1 MRLPA
6 ALPRREAAVELFA
19 AANFAFL
26 ALDIFFAHSVNG
38 FVRWEEWIP
47 FAFSLAP
54 APLVLVSWLGG
65 GAGTAARAK
74 RGARAAG
81 MVVGTAAIAVG
92 VAGLLLH
99 LDSAFFARQT
109 LKNLVYTAPF
119 AAPLAY
125 AGLGLLVL
133 LDRMVEDASDWARW
147 VLFLALGGFAGNV
160 ALSLADH
167 AQNGFFRKS
176 EWIAVAA
183 AAFAVA
189 FLAVAVWSP
198 RDRRF
203 ARVCLALMAAEA
215 GVGVLGFG
223 LHLRANLGN
232 PGRSLWDR
240 FLYGAPIFAPLL
252 FANLALLAAIGL
264 WTMITAPLSDA

>member
-1 MRLPA
+1 MRVPERIRTLRGA
-6 ALPRREAAVELFA
+6 AELFA
-19 AANFAFL
+19 AANLTFL
-26 ALDIFFAHSVNG
+26 AGDIFLAHSVNS

-47 FAFSLAP
+47 LVFSIAAGPLLLVAFFA
-54 APLVLVSWLGG
+54 G
-65 GAGTAARAK
+65 GASTAPPRRAP
-74 RGARAAG
+74 RLLGIGIGA
-81 MVVGTAAIAVG
+81 VAIAVG

-133 LDRMVEDASDWARW
+133 LDRLVGDVREWARW
-147 VLFLALGGFAGNV
+147 VVLLALGGFVGNV

-167 AQNGFFRKS
+167 AQNAFFRRS

-183 AAFAVA
+183 AAFAVG
-189 FLAVAVWSP
+189 FLTRAVSVP
-198 RDRRF
+198 GDRRF
-203 ARVCLALMAAEA
+203 ARLCLAMMAAEA
-215 GVGVLGFG
+215 GVGVLGFV
-223 LHLRANLGN
+223 LHLRANLAG
-232 PGRSLWDR
+232 PGRTLWDR

-252 FANLALLAAIGL
+252 FANLAILAAIGL
-264 WTMITAPLSDA
+264 WGLIAAPRPQA